1 MPNDMAPMRNEIL
14 SLKRKL
20 IYMQEIHILLV
31 DDNEGDILLTR
42 EALEEAKIVNKI
54 SIAYDGMEAIGFLQ
68 SGGTVSTRADAAAG
82 SVGTAGVRGGGLKM
96 GMPDL
101 ILLDINLPKMDGQEV
116 LAIIKNDPEL
126 RRIPVI
132 MLTTS
137 SSEKDILASYDN
149 HANCYITKPVD
160 LDRFMDV
167 VRTIEDFWISIV
179 KLPKTLQ

>member
-1 MPNDMAPMRNEIL
+1 
-14 SLKRKL
+14 
-20 IYMQEIHILLV
+20 MQQIHILLV

-42 EALEEAKIVNKI
+42 EALDDARIVNKV
-54 SIAYDGMEAIGFLQ
+54 SVAYDGMEAISFLKKKPPYRN
-68 SGGTVSTRADAAAG
+68 TET
-82 SVGTAGVRGGGLKM
+82 
-96 GMPDL
+96 PDL
-101 ILLDINLPKMDGQEV
+101 ILLDINLPKMDGTEV
-116 LAIIKNDPEL
+116 LSIIKTDPDL
-126 RRIPVI
+126 KRIPVI

-179 KLPKTLQ
+179 KLPKTAH